1 MFRFLNKSG
10 YIFTNKKNPKRG
22 IMSTVLGRISV
33 VSVCIAVYLT
43 YRNRGDAP
51 MQYGAVIVL
60 SIIYAGIG
68 LILGIRSSM
77 EQDIFRFFP
86 VTGILFNVAAMAACS
101 FILYMGVV

>member
-22 IMSTVLGRISV
+22 IMSTVLGIISV

-68 LILGIRSSM
+68 LIPGIRSSM
-77 EQDIFRFFP
+77 E
-86 VTGILFNVAAMAACS
+86 
-101 FILYMGVV
+101 